1 MTLTAHHQI
10 QVLSSRSGAMV
21 PVTRRSVK
29 THAKKLKD
37 TGFVTEDNSGRGNI
51 FPTASKAFY
60 TSPTSA
66 KAAQQGL
73 GGAQGT
79 VLVVA
84 ALVVVGVA
92 TAGVL
97 STGSGE
103 TLSQVQDAA
112 KVTDSLSTIADRLA
126 ASL

>member
-1 MTLTAHHQI
+1 M
-10 QVLSSRSGAMV
+10 
-21 PVTRRSVK
+21 
-29 THAKKLKD
+29 
-37 TGFVTEDNSGRGNI
+37 
-51 FPTASKAFY
+51 TASKAFY

-73 GGAQGT
+73 GGAQGA